1 MAGYLQ
7 ASGNP
12 ISMSQINSVFDG
24 RGNNLN
30 AYRGTT
36 WFTAAGGSGTFSS
49 GTISFSDFYLK
60 GPNSPGFATVSL
72 ATLPSQSFAY
82 YTGDFLID
90 VTLIL
95 YANGTWV
102 VNDDT
107 GEMFSGNWGSPTT
120 AGAGS
125 SYWVKF
131 TRTSYTPIGGPE
143 YSTATTAWL
152 NLGVA
157 QSINVYTYFDN
168 INSSSGTYTIEI
180 ATDSGG
186 ANIIATRTGVQ
197 LFAVPGTP
205 P

>member
-1 MAGYLQ
+1 MPLAPSGYIRMGGTDTDRSVNIQLSRAATATVSFTEAAVRTLTGV
-7 ASGNP
+7 ASGPVVLPNDFWGKP
-12 ISMSQINSVFDG
+12 AG
-24 RGNNLN
+24 
-30 AYRGTT
+30 
-36 WFTAAGGSGTFSS
+36 FT
-49 GTISFSDFYLK
+49 
-60 GPNSPGFATVSL
+60 TVSL

-125 SYWVKF
+125 AYWVRF
-131 TRTSYTPIGGPE
+131 TRTSYTPIGSPE
-143 YSTATTAWL
+143 NSTATTGWE

-157 QSINVYTYFDN
+157 RSINVYTYFDS
-168 INSSSGTYTIEI
+168 INASSGTYTIQI

-197 LFAVPGTP
+197 LFAVPGSP